1 MESSTEIEDF
11 MKTYM
16 ILSMILGGVLIAAVA
31 FADAEDRFKGGTHDG
46 YERAEF
52 IQVVPPDFDLIYARF
67 TGGSYDGYGLNSVTN
82 TLVLS
87 QGPAGTHFIFH

>member
-1 MESSTEIEDF
+1 

-16 ILSMILGGVLIAAVA
+16 MLSVVLGGVLIAAVA

-46 YERAEF
+46 YERAEY

-67 TGGSYDGYGLNSVTN
+67 TGGTSDGYDRSILSDTSV
-82 TLVLS
+82 LV
-87 QGPAGTHFIFH
+87 PDAGGTIFIFQ